1 MKVNQ
6 IEFMNQ
12 IKVPY
17 AIVRSRSELRFSE
30 DSYNNWDYCLVFC
43 EKDLNIV
50 KAKIKEF
57 TKAKK
62 SIVSFFINKIVN
74 EELNIIETDLSESSV
89 SYFKKHQDNLYDL
102 VLNKEQNKVFNLKG
116 CNFYEYHK
124 SLKIKKTI
132 MNNKELDKILL
143 DHKNWMLGKENGK
156 RADLK
161 GADLKGADLTGADLT
176 GANLTGANLTDAILT
191 RADLTFAN
199 LKEARLID
207 SDLAFANLT
216 GAILTSADLTFAN
229 LKEANLKGAN
239 LIDSDLALA
248 NLTGAI
254 LIDSDL
260 KGVSISV
267 FCKWALSYKND
278 LIRIGC
284 KEKTIED
291 WDSFFESNRI
301 YKTKR
306 DTEDFKRIRANYE
319 ALKTYLNIMKK

>member
-17 AIVRSRSELRFSE
+17 AIVRSRSGLRSSE

-89 SYFKKHQDNLYDL
+89 SYFKKHKDNLYDL

-124 SLKIKKTI
+124 SLK
-132 MNNKELDKILL
+132 
-143 DHKNWMLGKENGK
+143 
-156 RADLK
+156 
-161 GADLKGADLTGADLT
+161 
-176 GANLTGANLTDAILT
+176 
-191 RADLTFAN
+191 
-199 LKEARLID
+199 
-207 SDLAFANLT
+207 
-216 GAILTSADLTFAN
+216 
-229 LKEANLKGAN
+229 
-239 LIDSDLALA
+239 
-248 NLTGAI
+248 
-254 LIDSDL
+254 
-260 KGVSISV
+260 
-267 FCKWALSYKND
+267 
-278 LIRIGC
+278 
-284 KEKTIED
+284 
-291 WDSFFESNRI
+291 
-301 YKTKR
+301 
-306 DTEDFKRIRANYE
+306 
-319 ALKTYLNIMKK
+319 